1 MDKMKRYEKALKL
14 CSAVLKIE
22 ENNGE
27 ALANRADAYLSMEE
41 FEKAKHDF
49 KKAHDTDNQNQR
61 VRFSLF
67 FHVLSLFSLT
77 IQLIRTVN
85 SMLKDIARQRPC

>member
-1 MDKMKRYEKALKL
+1 MKRYEKALKL
-14 CSAVLKIE
+14 CSAVLKSE

-27 ALANRADAYLSMEE
+27 ALANRADAYLSMDE

-61 VRFSLF
+61 VRFPPF
-67 FHVLSLFSLT
+67 FPSSFSFS
-77 IQLIRTVN
+77 INSRTN
-85 SMLKDIARQRPC
+85 